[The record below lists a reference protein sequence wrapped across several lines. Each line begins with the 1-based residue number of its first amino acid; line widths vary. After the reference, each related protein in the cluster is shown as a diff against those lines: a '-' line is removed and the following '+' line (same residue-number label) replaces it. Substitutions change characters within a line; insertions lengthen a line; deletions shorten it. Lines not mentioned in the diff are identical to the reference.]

1 MGRQNRDHDC
11 TSEPARRPLDI
22 SRGGLAS
29 ERGSPRP
36 ACHAIGL
43 LGALKGVRAV
53 PDDDFE
59 AFFALAE
66 PRLRV
71 ALVGAF
77 GPDLGRESAADA
89 LTWGWQNWERLRAMT
104 NPIGYLY
111 RVGRSA
117 ALKEVGLQSRQFPTA
132 LDSGVGL
139 PDYEPMLAEFMAE
152 LSEHQRVAVWM
163 VHGLGHSHGDVA
175 DVLECS
181 KPTVAT
187 HVRRALRRLRR
198 SLQVD
203 ADV

>member
-1 MGRQNRDHDC
+1 M
-11 TSEPARRPLDI
+11 S
-22 SRGGLAS
+22 
-29 ERGSPRP
+29 
-36 ACHAIGL
+36 
-43 LGALKGVRAV
+43 AV
-53 PDDDFE
+53 PHDDYE
-59 AFFALAE
+59 AFFAAAE

-77 GPDLGRESAADA
+77 GPDLGREAAADA
-89 LTWGWQNWERLRAMT
+89 LAWGWQHWERLRGMA

-111 RVGRSA
+111 RVGRSE
-117 ALKEVGLQSRQFPTA
+117 ALREVRLQSHHFVTS
-132 LDSGVGL
+132 LDSGVGP
-139 PDYEPMLAEFMAE
+139 PDYEPMLSQFMAE

-175 DVLECS
+175 EVLECS

-187 HVRRALRRLRR
+187 HVRRALARLRR